1 MPINDLVYNS
11 DLAIYPYACGC
22 GTSTSQT
29 NGTETT
35 KETEKIYVMMP
46 PPPSKFPLYPIPY
59 PPYPHPHGCD
69 CDCDDKESSVK
80 QSTIEKKICK
90 LSKTA
95 ATLRTLIENI
105 SEKNKPVIVKAGSV
119 SYSLGEYKTKT
130 DDPDVVE
137 EDESIES
144 VIEILKTK
152 LTEVKEEIKELSDQI
167 ETEP

>member
-1 MPINDLVYNS
+1 MGCADLVYNS
-11 DLAIYPYACGC
+11 DLANYPYACNC
-22 GTSTSQT
+22 NTSNAVPT
-29 NGTETT
+29 NETN
-35 KETEKIYVMMP
+35 KEVEKIYVMMP

-59 PPYPHPHGCD
+59 PPYPHPHGD
-69 CDCDDKESSVK
+69 CDCDDRENSVK
-80 QSTIEKKICK
+80 QSTIEKKICR

-119 SYSLGEYKTKT
+119 SYSLGEYKTK
-130 DDPDVVE
+130 DPDDE
-137 EDESIES
+137 EITIEDESIES

>member
-1 MPINDLVYNS
+1 MAIADLVYSS
-11 DLAIYPYACGC
+11 DLVNYPYACTC
-22 GTSTSQT
+22 ETSTDSS
-29 NGTETT
+29 NGNT

-59 PPYPHPHGCD
+59 PPYPHPHGD
-69 CDCDDKESSVK
+69 CDCDDRDSAVK

-119 SYSLGEYKTKT
+119 SYSLGEYKTK
-130 DDPDVVE
+130 DPDDE
-137 EDESIES
+137 EITIEDESIES